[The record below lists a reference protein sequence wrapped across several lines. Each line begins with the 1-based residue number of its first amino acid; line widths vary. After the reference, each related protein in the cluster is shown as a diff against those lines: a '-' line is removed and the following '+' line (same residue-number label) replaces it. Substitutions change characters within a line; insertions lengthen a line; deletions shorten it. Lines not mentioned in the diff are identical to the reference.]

1 MILTAPAVFEFTA
14 PMCPERHL
22 KAAELLGE
30 LECFVDVVPVLSERW
45 GTISI
50 NYMQVQTLVVL
61 RRKMLGT
68 YLPTSSECTCETW
81 I

>member
-30 LECFVDVVPVLSERW
+30 LLEYLVGVVGSVRGW
-45 GTISI
+45 DAT
-50 NYMQVQTLVVL
+50 TH
-61 RRKMLGT
+61 
-68 YLPTSSECTCETW
+68 
-81 I
+81 